1 MGVKKFLYLE
11 SDKQNGWLAQPPC
24 ANVSNGKI
32 GLEHPDAVQSG
43 GSLIRINLLKILG
56 G

>member
-11 SDKQNGWLAQPPC
+11 SVKQNGCVAQPPS
-24 ANVSNGKI
+24 AKALDGKLD
-32 GLEHPDAVQSG
+32 LEHPDAVQSG